1 MLLFFMILNKK
12 RNKKISMTEYDDN
25 KSDNESKNKIM
36 HKKHIKNLDLKTK
49 KEEKETKEYEQNEE
63 NNNAIYDN
71 KNDSELNSLSFNKAL
86 KYDKRTYLEYYLSL
100 LRNKQ
105 LIIFVCYTSNDY
117 NSRLIKLCLLFSSF
131 ALSYTVN
138 ALFFND
144 STMHRIYKDEG
155 KDNISFRIPQII
167 YSTIISTFI
176 KSLLITFS
184 LTEKNILEIKNQKTN
199 KSIHDTS
206 VKIFKIISR
215 KIIIFFV
222 VNFLFLIFF
231 WYYLSCFCA
240 VYTNTQILLL
250 KDTVISFCVS
260 LLYPFIINL
269 IPGILR
275 NIALNKGNKYL
286 FIISRLIALI

>member
-1 MLLFFMILNKK
+1 
-12 RNKKISMTEYDDN
+12 MTEYDDN
-25 KSDNESKNKIM
+25 KSDNGSKNKIM
-36 HKKHIKNLDLKTK
+36 PKIQAKNLDLKIK
-49 KEEKETKEYEQNEE
+49 KEEKEIKEIKGNEEQNI
-63 NNNAIYDN
+63 IYEN

-86 KYDKRTYLEYYLSL
+86 KYDKRTYWEYYLSL

-144 STMHRIYKDEG
+144 STMHRIYQDEG

>member
-1 MLLFFMILNKK
+1 
-12 RNKKISMTEYDDN
+12 
-25 KSDNESKNKIM
+25 
-36 HKKHIKNLDLKTK
+36 
-49 KEEKETKEYEQNEE
+49 
-63 NNNAIYDN
+63 
-71 KNDSELNSLSFNKAL
+71 
-86 KYDKRTYLEYYLSL
+86 
-100 LRNKQ
+100 
-105 LIIFVCYTSNDY
+105 
-117 NSRLIKLCLLFSSF
+117 
-131 ALSYTVN
+131 
-138 ALFFND
+138 
-144 STMHRIYKDEG
+144 MHRIYKDEG

-176 KSLLITFS
+176 KSLLTTFS

-222 VNFLFLIFF
+222 VNFLFLAFF

-240 VYTNTQILLL
+240 VYYTNTQILLL

>member
-1 MLLFFMILNKK
+1 
-12 RNKKISMTEYDDN
+12 MT
-25 KSDNESKNKIM
+25 
-36 HKKHIKNLDLKTK
+36 
-49 KEEKETKEYEQNEE
+49 
-63 NNNAIYDN
+63 
-71 KNDSELNSLSFNKAL
+71 
-86 KYDKRTYLEYYLSL
+86 
-100 LRNKQ
+100 
-105 LIIFVCYTSNDY
+105 
-117 NSRLIKLCLLFSSF
+117 
-131 ALSYTVN
+131 
-138 ALFFND
+138 
-144 STMHRIYKDEG
+144 
-155 KDNISFRIPQII
+155 
-167 YSTIISTFI
+167 
-176 KSLLITFS
+176 TFS

-250 KDTVISFCVS
+250 KDTAISFCVS

>member
-1 MLLFFMILNKK
+1 
-12 RNKKISMTEYDDN
+12 MTEYEDN
-25 KSDNESKNKIM
+25 KSDNGSKNKIM
-36 HKKHIKNLDLKTK
+36 PKIPSKNLDLKIK
-49 KEEKETKEYEQNEE
+49 KEEKEIKEIKGNEEQNI
-63 NNNAIYDN
+63 IYEN

-86 KYDKRTYLEYYLSL
+86 KYDKRTYWEYYLSL

-117 NSRLIKLCLLFSSF
+117 NSRLIKLCFLFSSF

>member
-1 MLLFFMILNKK
+1 
-12 RNKKISMTEYDDN
+12 
-25 KSDNESKNKIM
+25 
-36 HKKHIKNLDLKTK
+36 
-49 KEEKETKEYEQNEE
+49 
-63 NNNAIYDN
+63 
-71 KNDSELNSLSFNKAL
+71 
-86 KYDKRTYLEYYLSL
+86 
-100 LRNKQ
+100 
-105 LIIFVCYTSNDY
+105 
-117 NSRLIKLCLLFSSF
+117 
-131 ALSYTVN
+131 
-138 ALFFND
+138 
-144 STMHRIYKDEG
+144 MHRIYKDEG